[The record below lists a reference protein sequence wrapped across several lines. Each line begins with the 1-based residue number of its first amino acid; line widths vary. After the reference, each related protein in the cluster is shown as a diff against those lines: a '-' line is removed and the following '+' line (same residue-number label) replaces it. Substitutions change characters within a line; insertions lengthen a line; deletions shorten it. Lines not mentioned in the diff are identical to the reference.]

1 MRIRLA
7 VLGLILALMTLTP
20 ALSVAQQD
28 AEPIEYGD
36 TFEGRIRNSDTQHW
50 YVFEGRRGDVVTISA
65 ESEDTDVYIQLG
77 DEDLDLLAENDDISG
92 NNLNA
97 LIEDFELPANGTYY
111 ILVRAYDRGDYSL
124 TLEEGRGGSSGSNN
138 SGSSSSSGSSG
149 SGDVTELE
157 YGDTAGG
164 EAIDLETPVVYT
176 FSGRAGD
183 TVSISVTSDEIDPY
197 VVLADIEGN
206 AIAEND
212 DIEKNNL
219 NSYIEAVLPANG
231 DYLIGVFG
239 YTAGPFTLEL
249 AEGGGGSTPV
259 VDTQSNEDI
268 LQGEIS
274 DREYFAEFPIT
285 DVREGSTI
293 SIETRATSGDLDL
306 YIGLFLGEDLIA
318 ENDDREQGSFD
329 AALEY
334 PQAQAGDYSVIVT
347 RYGFEDGNTEGKF
360 ELAIKVSGGG
370 GVVSGGGGTVV
381 SNPVAAGYP
390 QMNPT
395 PSIAEWTVLV
405 YMGADNNL
413 EDGLV
418 NDLDEFERAGGSN
431 DRVRIITLIDRAP
444 GFDRSNGNWQDTRI
458 FEVGRDRTGDAA
470 FQYPPTIDTREIVSL
485 GELDTS
491 YGQNL
496 LDFLVWGIQTYPAQ
510 RYAISLNDH
519 GGAWTGIVTDDT
531 TGRGILTMPELQTV
545 FQGALEQ
552 TGIDRFDLLINDA
565 CLMSSIEYYAAMAP
579 YFNYVISSPEI
590 TLNPSF
596 DMDLLTRALNRDPEI
611 PIPELG
617 RLIVDKYVQD
627 MQQLS
632 PDTSPVLGAAVTDLQ
647 QMGTVVEALDNF
659 AAVFTAQPQ
668 AFVSLF
674 GSVRSNTYT
683 YSFFLPEDQFG
694 PATNIDIGSFM
705 QGVVDGT
712 RDQALRDAAEDV
724 LRALNG
730 IRLYGAAGPQLDRF
744 TSYYNI
750 YFPSRSFEFQA
761 NYFQENPLES
771 WSQVLR
777 GYFGNVSA
785 GGGFRAAVRAPVGGP
800 QGAPPLSPVDAPSV
814 VPQVAITNLFPAEGN
829 ANVPFKVGMEVTGRN
844 ISQGIFTVDQ
854 IQPDGSSLRLDSS
867 LIVTTVVEDGVADQI
882 NFWAPGVDDF
892 TFTWNVEL
900 SQVTD
905 GQTTAFELVQ
915 LNDDIFSLAGRYH
928 PPGSEEWVDVTLIFG
943 DDNRVESAV
952 SRQPGTNALA
962 PIRLEVGGE
971 FQTYRSVVSADGVV
985 QSQPGTTYQW
995 TEDSLSW
1002 SQEPAPDGQYNL
1014 GFLIEAFGGATG
1026 FNSTQVTVNN
1036 DGVNPATVG
1045 YLDTD
1050 WGFLI
1055 QRPDDFSSMDYFA
1068 DGPFLQSSKNGEEYL
1083 FVYPVFEVEDEDD
1096 LESIARQALDPFGT
1110 EYDRR
1115 FVEETYGD
1123 KDGLEFTYSY
1133 ANNDGDEYAGRGFV
1147 IYLEDLELGLVFASE
1162 ALDEDRTDE
1171 LFEIMMTDI
1180 VFFDPATWDEGDTGR
1195 WQGDFYDDDTRYSV
1209 PSTWMPGG
1217 EREDTGRIWFYAP
1230 DDDASSPIFAAV
1242 TAYPDREDSA
1252 EDLRDAFIEE
1262 YVEDQR
1268 GYEVVDT
1275 ETYYGENETWEVTTY
1290 RRDGFVGRVYASI
1303 GENDTGYVWWF
1314 EAPEDEFN
1322 DLFDTTFRIMVDSFN
1337 IEVEE

>member
-7 VLGLILALMTLTP
+7 ILGLILALMTLTP
-20 ALSVAQQD
+20 ALSLAQED
-28 AEPIEYGD
+28 AETIEYGD

-50 YVFEGRRGDVVTISA
+50 YVFEGRRGDEITISA
-65 ESEDTDVYIQLG
+65 ESDDTDVYIQLG
-77 DEDLDLLAENDDISG
+77 NEELDLLAENDDISQ

-97 LIEDFELPANGTYY
+97 LIEDFELPESGTYY
-111 ILVRAYDRGDYSL
+111 ILVRAYDRGNYTL
-124 TLEEGRGGSSGSNN
+124 TLEEGRSG
-138 SGSSSSSGSSG
+138 GSSSSSSNNSNSSSG
-149 SGDVTELE
+149 SEDVTELE
-157 YGDTAGG
+157 YGDTVEG
-164 EAIDLETPVVYT
+164 EAIDLETPIVYT

-183 TVSISVTSDEIDPY
+183 TVTISVTSDEIDPY
-197 VVLADIEGN
+197 AILADINGDT
-206 AIAEND
+206 IAEND

-249 AEGGGGSTPV
+249 NEGDGGGTTPV
-259 VDTQSNEDI
+259 VETQDNEEI
-268 LQGEIS
+268 LSGEIT
-274 DREYFAEFPIT
+274 DREYFAEFPI
-285 DVREGSTI
+285 EGVNEGDTI

-306 YIGLFLGEDLIA
+306 YIGLFQGEDLVA
-318 ENDDREQGSFD
+318 ENDDREQGTFD

-334 PQAQAGDYSVIVT
+334 AEAAAGDYSVIVT
-347 RYGFEDGNTEGKF
+347 RYGFEEGNTEGEF
-360 ELAIKVSGGG
+360 ELSIKVSGGG
-370 GVVSGGGGTVV
+370 GGIVADAGDTVV

-390 QMNPT
+390 VMNPT

-413 EDGLV
+413 EDGLI

-431 DRVRIITLIDRAP
+431 DRVRIVALIDRAP
-444 GFDRSNGNWQDTRI
+444 GFDRSNGNWTDTRL

-470 FQYPPTIDTREIVSL
+470 FQYPPTIDTREIASL

-519 GGAWTGIVTDDT
+519 GGAWSGIVTDDT
-531 TGRGILTMPELQTV
+531 TGRGILNMPELQAV
-545 FQGALEQ
+545 FQGALQQ

-565 CLMSSIEYYAAMAP
+565 CLMSSVEYYAAMSP
-579 YFNYVISSPEI
+579 YFDYVISSPEI

-611 PIPELG
+611 PIPDLG
-617 RLIVDKYVQD
+617 RLLVDKYMQD

-632 PDTSPVLGAAVTDLQ
+632 PDTAPVLGAAVTDLRE
-647 QMGTVVEALDNF
+647 MGTVVEAMDNF
-659 AAVFTAQPQ
+659 AAVFNAQPQ
-668 AFVSLF
+668 AYVSLF
-674 GSVRSNTYT
+674 GQVRSNTYT

-694 PATNIDIGSFM
+694 PATNIDLGSFM
-705 QGVVDGT
+705 QGVVDNT
-712 RDQALRDAAEDV
+712 RDEDLRDAAEDV
-724 LRALNG
+724 LRSLND
-730 IRLYGAAGPQLDRF
+730 IRLYATAGQQLDRF
-744 TSYYNI
+744 SSYYNI
-750 YFPSRSFEFQA
+750 YFPSRSSDFQS

-771 WSQVLR
+771 WSLVLR
-777 GYFGNVSA
+777 NYFGNVSA
-785 GGGFRAAVRAPVGGP
+785 GGGVRGVRAPAGGV
-800 QGAPPLSPVDAPSV
+800 QGAPPLSPVDAPSI
-814 VPQVAITNLFPAEGN
+814 VPEVTITNLFPAEGN

-867 LIVTTVVEDGVADQI
+867 LIVTTVVEDGVADRI

-900 SQVTD
+900 SMVSD
-905 GQTTAFELVQ
+905 GQTSDFELVL
-915 LNDDIFSLAGRYH
+915 LNDDIYSLAGRYH
-928 PPGSEEWVDVTLIFG
+928 PPGSDEWVDVTLIFG
-943 DDNRVESAV
+943 DDNRVSSAV
-952 SRQPGTNALA
+952 SRQEGTNALA
-962 PIRLEVGGE
+962 SIRLEEGGE
-971 FQTYRSVVSADGVV
+971 FQTYRSIVSPDGIV
-985 QSQPGTTYQW
+985 QTQPGTTYQW
-995 TEDSLSW
+995 TEDGLSW
-1002 SQEPAPDGQYNL
+1002 SQEPAPEGEYNL

-1026 FNSTQVTVNN
+1026 FNSTRVTVNN
-1036 DGVNPATVG
+1036 DGVNPETVG

-1050 WGFLI
+1050 WGFLV
-1055 QRPDDFSSMDYFA
+1055 QRPDDFSAMDYFP
-1068 DGPFLQSSKNGEEYL
+1068 DGPFLQASKNGEEYL
-1083 FVYPVFEVEDEDD
+1083 FVYPVFEVDDPED

-1115 FVEETYGD
+1115 FEEATYGD
-1123 KDGLEFTYSY
+1123 KDGLEFTYTY
-1133 ANNDGDEYAGRGFV
+1133 TNGDDDEFAGRGFV

-1171 LFEIMMTDI
+1171 LFELMLNDV
-1180 VFFDPATWDEGDTGR
+1180 VFFDPAAWDEGDTGR
-1195 WQGDFYDDDTRYSV
+1195 WQRDTYDADTRYSV
-1209 PSTWMPGG
+1209 PTTWMPGG
-1217 EREDTGRIWFYAP
+1217 EREDTGSIWFYSP
-1230 DDDASSPIFAAV
+1230 DDDSSSPIFAAV
-1242 TAYPDREDSA
+1242 TAYPDREDTA
-1252 EDLRDAFIEE
+1252 EDLRDAFIET
-1262 YVEDQR
+1262 YVEDLR
-1268 GYEVVDT
+1268 GFEVVDS

-1290 RRDGFVGRVYASI
+1290 RRNGFVGRVYTSI

-1322 DLFDTTFRIMVDSFN
+1322 DLFDTTFRVMVDSFN
-1337 IEVEE
+1337 IEVED